1 MNKKNNLAFVA
12 LFLVGLIS
20 SLTINTFAQQKTWV
34 EGEQPQKVIA
44 EDNLLQNYI
53 KISSLP
59 MNKKSGV
66 FSDLSAEDKA
76 ALFKLHLALQFV
88 KRQNLTKHQKD
99 IILQSI
105 STVSSDTYN
114 KTKDRKNTEMSAQTL
129 QARATSIFSQREAFE
144 IFASLG
150 GNEEDVGM
158 LRKYQIFSDLKTKTI
173 YRFII

>member
-88 KRQNLTKHQKD
+88 KR
-99 IILQSI
+99 
-105 STVSSDTYN
+105 
-114 KTKDRKNTEMSAQTL
+114 
-129 QARATSIFSQREAFE
+129 
-144 IFASLG
+144 
-150 GNEEDVGM
+150 
-158 LRKYQIFSDLKTKTI
+158 
-173 YRFII
+173 